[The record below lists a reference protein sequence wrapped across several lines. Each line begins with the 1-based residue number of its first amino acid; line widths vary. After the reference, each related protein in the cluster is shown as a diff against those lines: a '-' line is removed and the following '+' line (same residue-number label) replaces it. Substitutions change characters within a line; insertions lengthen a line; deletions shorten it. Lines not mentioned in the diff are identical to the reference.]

1 MSARP
6 VIDDAVSDEA
16 VIGGTWSSEGCAL
29 TGPEFR
35 PVDTPLRW
43 WPHGGAH
50 FVPLFRSDEVPRG
63 ALRVAR
69 VLGRDLVV
77 KRDASGV
84 VRAVLDRCPHRGVPL
99 SSGQCV
105 DDGIQCAYHGLV
117 TRMDGRCGPLSIP
130 SFALAEHA
138 GVVWAFVGDAAH
150 AEGKAPP
157 VLAPFGT
164 GETVDAVL
172 RMEVRSHWS
181 LVMDNAI
188 DLTHA
193 HLHKDV
199 PFFFEAHRVNGVR
212 AVDDAFSISYDGVV
226 RDELSRRRRDEI
238 KVSIGSDIV
247 RLDLGRQPII
257 HSALTP
263 RSADG
268 RDLTQWWFISFRV
281 RPWLRPFVRLA
292 MPFVLRAMT
301 RAFRQDVAMLEA
313 ERRAVYD
320 EERTQHE
327 RSPLLFTAHAH
338 LARQILRRYRA
349 DLATAPRIEMSSNAL
364 LKEVRAHSLVV
375 LPADGAFD
383 AVFDEHTLA
392 ARLVG
397 VEKVTV
403 RRHWYAALLD

>member
-1 MSARP
+1 MSARLP
-6 VIDDAVSDEA
+6 IDEA
-16 VIGGTWSSEGCAL
+16 WTSDGCAL

-50 FVPLFRSDEVPRG
+50 YVPLFRSDEVTRG

-77 KRDASGV
+77 QRDASGV

-99 SSGQCV
+99 SKGRSV

-117 TRMDGRCGPLSIP
+117 TRMDGRCGPLSVP
-130 SFALAEHA
+130 TFALAEHA
-138 GVVWAFVGDAAH
+138 GVIWAFVGDAAN
-150 AEGKAPP
+150 AQGSAPP
-157 VLAPFGT
+157 ALAPFGT

-172 RMEVRSHWS
+172 RLEVRSHWS

-199 PFFFEAHRVNGVR
+199 PFFFEAHRVNGVKT
-212 AVDDAFSISYDGVV
+212 ADDDFSISYDGVV

-238 KVSIGSDIV
+238 RVSIGSDIV

-268 RDLTQWWFISFRV
+268 RELTQWWFIAFRV

-301 RAFRQDVAMLEA
+301 RAFRQDVEMLEA

-320 EERTQHE
+320 EKRIPQE
-327 RSPLLFTAHAH
+327 RSPLLWTAHAH
-338 LARQILRRYRA
+338 LTRQILRRYRA
-349 DLATAPRIEMSSNAL
+349 DLITAPRSEMTTEAL
-364 LKEVRAHSLVV
+364 LQAVRAHTLVV
-375 LPADGAFD
+375 LPADGADD
-383 AVFDEHTLA
+383 AVFDADGLA

-397 VEKVTV
+397 AEKVTV
-403 RRHWYAALLD
+403 RRHWYAALLE